1 VGGLKAHELARLIGQ
16 DVGLPWLI
24 PVALE
29 VLRDTAPEEAA
40 GGFYDDDLLGAVLT
54 RDQDMWRKRQELA
67 EDLREILGMLTD
79 LGEWVEPDA
88 KRFLAMFSE

>member
-1 VGGLKAHELARLIGQ
+1 MARLIGQ
-16 DVGLPWLI
+16 EVGLPWLL

-29 VLRDTAPEEAA
+29 ILRDTAPEEAA
-40 GGFYDDDLLGAVLT
+40 GGFYDDDLLGAALT
-54 RDQDMWRKRQELA
+54 RGQGTWRERPELA
-67 EDLREILGMLTD
+67 EHLRGTLGMLTD